1 MENYRNVSIW
11 RKYDKVSPASFHPAP
26 PPVQSAVII
35 HSRLPFL
42 VVSPS
47 FFAQKKKGKR
57 RRLCSFFSPS
67 VSLLLRYTDK
77 GGGEEKAKKK
87 KKKRRVTAPLFLPL
101 PSLSFALCHTKAP
114 PTPIKQGTQITKPPC
129 PKNVLTHVHT
139 VHVKGKKLRIS
150 RKSSEKPN

>member
-1 MENYRNVSIW
+1 MFDEQKALETLENYRNVSIW
-11 RKYDKVSPASFHPAP
+11 RKYYKVSPASFHPAP

-67 VSLLLRYTDK
+67 VSLLLRYTDVRQ
-77 GGGEEKAKKK
+77 GRRRRESQEEEEEKACNS
-87 KKKRRVTAPLFLPL
+87 PSFPFLFLPFL
-101 PSLSFALCHTKAP
+101 SPSA
-114 PTPIKQGTQITKPPC
+114 TQKPPLRPLSKALRYRSRLA
-129 PKNVLTHVHT
+129 PKMYKH
-139 VHVKGKKLRIS
+139 IWYI
-150 RKSSEKPN
+150 PYM